1 MKGSISKANDVDRN
15 IKEAREIYKQRQV
28 QGNVLDII
36 YKEEAKENQQDIG
49 REYN

>member
-1 MKGSISKANDVDRN
+1 MLIGISRKQ
-15 IKEAREIYKQRQV
+15 EIYKQRQV